1 MAVKVLVLIFSIVVH
16 EVAHGWA
23 ALKLGDDTAYRMGR
37 LTLNP
42 LPHIDP
48 IGSIIVPVVLSLSAG
63 IPFGWAKP
71 VPVHVGRLNNP
82 NDDHPKVAAAG
93 PVSNLLLALIFA
105 VLLGVTVAVG
115 GVPPH
120 GGGPS
125 ALAFLF
131 TMFQTGIMINVVLA
145 VFNLLPLPPL
155 DGSWIV
161 SRFLP
166 PEPRANF
173 ENLRRYGMVLVFGF
187 ILMIN
192 LTPLGRFFDV
202 ALHTIMSPYISLA
215 QAIANLGA

>member
-23 ALKLGDDTAYRMGR
+23 ALRLGDDTAYRMGR

-42 LPHIDP
+42 IPHIDP
-48 IGSIIVPVVLSLSAG
+48 IGSLVVPVVLSLTAG

-71 VPVHVGRLNNP
+71 VPVHVGRLNSP
-82 NDDHPKVAAAG
+82 DDDHPKVAAAG

-105 VLLGVTVAVG
+105 VLLGVTVAFG
-115 GVPPH
+115 GVPRH
-120 GGGPS
+120 GAGPS
-125 ALAFLF
+125 LLAFFF

-145 VFNLLPLPPL
+145 VFNLVPLPPL

-166 PEPRANF
+166 PEPRANY
-173 ENLRRYGMVLVFGF
+173 ENLRRYGMLMVFGF

-192 LTPLGRFFDV
+192 LTPLGRVFES
-202 ALHTIMSPYISLA
+202 ALGFVMSPYISLA
-215 QAIANLGA
+215 QAIADLGA